1 MYLLFYC
8 VRHPVHLRSLGSL
21 RRPAHLPPPPRSA
34 PVGEP
39 VTVLVVL
46 ENHLSVAVPLKD
58 MQLVLTSPGEGGA
71 SSGPEREEEVPC
83 IAVDEEEFRSM

>member
-1 MYLLFYC
+1 MLFYGVC
-8 VRHPVHLRSLGSL
+8 HPHVHLHSLGSL

-39 VTVLVVL
+39 VTVLVIL

-58 MQLVLTSPGEGGA
+58 MQLVLTSAEAGEAGSVPG
-71 SSGPEREEEVPC
+71 REEEVPC
-83 IAVDEEEFRSM
+83 IAVDEDEFRRM